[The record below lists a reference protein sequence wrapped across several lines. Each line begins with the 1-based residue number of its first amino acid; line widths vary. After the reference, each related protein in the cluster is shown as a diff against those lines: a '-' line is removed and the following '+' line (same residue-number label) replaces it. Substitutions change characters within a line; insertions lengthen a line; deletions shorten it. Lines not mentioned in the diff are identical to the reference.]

1 MFVFQNPYLYNLTQ
15 FYGNHDSNSKCT
27 EEKTGGNSRHKRSDE
42 DGGGHSKH
50 SAISDFAHKAD
61 PWLYPHLIEFTLIG
75 ATMAIVM
82 FHHIGK

>member
-27 EEKTGGNSRHKRSDE
+27 EEKTGGNSRHKRSEE
-42 DGGGHSKH
+42 DGGVHS
-50 SAISDFAHKAD
+50 SDWINQFAHSAD
-61 PWLYPHLIEFTLIG
+61 PWLYPRLIEFTLIG